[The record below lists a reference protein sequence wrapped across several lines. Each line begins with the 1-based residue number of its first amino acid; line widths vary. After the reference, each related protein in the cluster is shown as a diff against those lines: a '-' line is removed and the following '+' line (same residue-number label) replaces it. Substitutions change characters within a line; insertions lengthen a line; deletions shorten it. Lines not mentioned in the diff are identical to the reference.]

1 MLDNA
6 VANATTIFSGG
17 VSMLLTFTDGTAT
30 IIDVIFAGAVAMVAL
45 AVISFAKRI
54 VM

>member
-1 MLDNA
+1 MEQA
-6 VANATTIFSGG
+6 VVDATTIFSGG
-17 VSMLLTFTDGTAT
+17 VNFLQTFTNGSVSM
-30 IIDVIFAGAVAMVAL
+30 IEVVFAGAVAMVAL